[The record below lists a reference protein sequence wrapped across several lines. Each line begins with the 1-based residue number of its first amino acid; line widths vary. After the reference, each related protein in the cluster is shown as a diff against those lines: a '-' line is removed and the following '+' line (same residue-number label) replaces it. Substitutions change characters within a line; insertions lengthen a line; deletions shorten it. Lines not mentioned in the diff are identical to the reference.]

1 MTSTSHEA
9 LRGTAVLETGCCSQ
23 TAPRGPIT
31 SGYLPISA
39 GEGRVEG
46 RELGSNRYQLGDNGR
61 RTETLAKFE
70 MDGGISFDCM

>member
-9 LRGTAVLETGCCSQ
+9 LRGMAVLESGCSSQ
-23 TAPRGPIT
+23 AVPRGPIT

-39 GEGRVEG
+39 GERRVEG
-46 RELGSNRYQLGDNGR
+46 RELGSNGYLLGDNGR

-70 MDGGISFDCM
+70 MDGGISFDWM